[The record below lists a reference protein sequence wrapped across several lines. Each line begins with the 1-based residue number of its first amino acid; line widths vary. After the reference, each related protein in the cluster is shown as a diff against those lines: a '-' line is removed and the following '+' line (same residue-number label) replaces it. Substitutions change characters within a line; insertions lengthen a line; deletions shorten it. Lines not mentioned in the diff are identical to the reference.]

1 MEKQLEVVEDLVQE
15 AEICI
20 RDAYYR
26 GYEEGAKI
34 NNLSFIT
41 KRELLRTF
49 DSYANKYIRLTGD
62 EEGAIFVP
70 RQPDGM
76 RLGITLDTLIKNF
89 LLSYDDEGTN

>member
-1 MEKQLEVVEDLVQE
+1 MEKKLEVVEDLVQE

-34 NNLSFIT
+34 NNLSFIS
-41 KRELLRTF
+41 KSQLLRTF
-49 DSYANKYIRLTGD
+49 DSYSSKYIRLTGD
-62 EEGAIFVP
+62 EDGAIFVP

-89 LLSYDDEGTN
+89 LLTYDDEGTN

>member
-1 MEKQLEVVEDLVQE
+1 MEKQLEVVEDIVQE

-34 NNLSFIT
+34 NNLSFIS
-41 KRELLRTF
+41 KSQLLRTF
-49 DSYANKYIRLTGD
+49 DSYASKYIRLTGD
-62 EEGAIFVP
+62 EDGSVFVP

-89 LLSYDDEGTN
+89 LLSYDDE

>member
-20 RDAYYR
+20 RDSYYR

-34 NNLSFIT
+34 NNLSFVT
-41 KRELLRTF
+41 KGDLLKSF
-49 DSYANKYIRLTGD
+49 DSYVNKYIRLTGD
-62 EEGAIFVP
+62 DEGAIFVP

-89 LLSYDDEGTN
+89 LLSYDDE

>member
-34 NNLSFIT
+34 NNLSFIS
-41 KRELLRTF
+41 KSQLLRTF
-49 DSYANKYIRLTGD
+49 DSFANKYIRLIGD

-89 LLSYDDEGTN
+89 LLSYDND

>member
-1 MEKQLEVVEDLVQE
+1 MEKQLEVVEDIVQE

-34 NNLSFIT
+34 NNLSFIS
-41 KRELLRTF
+41 KSQLLRTF
-49 DSYANKYIRLTGD
+49 DSYASKYIRLTGD
-62 EEGAIFVP
+62 EDGAVFVP

-89 LLSYDDEGTN
+89 LLTYDND

>member
-41 KRELLRTF
+41 KGELLNKF

-62 EEGAIFVP
+62 GEGVVFVP
-70 RQPDGM
+70 RQPEGM

-89 LLSYDDEGTN
+89 LLSYDND